1 MDWNLPANFTKKE
14 SQQEGGGSGR
24 GFRLRDKIHEF
35 EKGDWEN
42 SEDEIDV
49 DRGRDGRREGVAAE
63 EEGDSELDFP
73 GNIFSKVFSLLDFL
87 RETEL
92 TFENLDQLPCRIQ
105 QKKKISKFLMGLVRR
120 GL

>member
-1 MDWNLPANFTKKE
+1 MDWNLPANVTKKDA
-14 SQQEGGGSGR
+14 QQEGGGSGR

-42 SEDEIDV
+42 QEDEMHV